1 MFAIPGI
8 LGILLFIY
16 LRPQEAFAPLQG
28 VPFLY
33 LFFALIL
40 FGAAV
45 DLRLRVTKAI
55 PIPALPWAIGFLVWC
70 LISVA
75 INKPDQLMP
84 SAIQLFITIA
94 IFVLV
99 AQSIQSFRVFEKVA
113 AMLIALGMLL
123 TLIAI
128 HQSQAPLTCVIAP
141 PGEGNQNETG
151 TPTGVPCVRARTCYA
166 DAKDPS
172 VDYYCER
179 VGVLGTHSI
188 GKRVRYRGVLQDP
201 NELAIALTSG
211 LALLIALWL
220 RKRKRRWKWAALLG
234 VVLVAWAVKE
244 TGSRSGQLGFLA
256 TIGAFL
262 FWKYRWKIAVV
273 AGPAMVPVLLLVAK
287 GGSDRADAASSSTER
302 YEAWL
307 AGLQMFRQSPIWG
320 IGFGQFNEYHFLTA
334 HNTLILVLAE
344 LGFVGAFIF
353 SMLVWIMIKTPLQ
366 VLRRYSGHEEARVSV
381 IWSVALLASIGAI
394 LAGSMFLSFAYHYI
408 LWIFMGLAGG
418 LFISVRSHDPD
429 FEVRITLID
438 AAVVLIFNV
447 FMFALLTVFLRL
459 KGIY

>member
-8 LGILLFIY
+8 LGLLLFIY
-16 LRPQEAFAPLQG
+16 LRPQEAIEPLRG

-55 PIPALPWAIGFLVWC
+55 PIPALPWAVAFLVWC
-70 LISVA
+70 LFTVA
-75 INKPDQLMP
+75 LMKPDQVMA
-84 SAIQLFITIA
+84 SAISLFITIA

-99 AQSIQSFRVFEKVA
+99 AQSIQSFQVFEKVA
-113 AMLIALGMLL
+113 AMLIALGMTL
-123 TLIAI
+123 TLFAI
-128 HQSQAPLTCVIAP
+128 DQSVAPLECVIAP
-141 PGEGNQNETG
+141 AGEGNHNETG
-151 TPTGVPCVRARTCYA
+151 TPTGVPCVKARTCYTEA
-166 DAKDPS
+166 EDPS
-172 VDYYCER
+172 VDYYCEK

-188 GKRVRYRGVLQDP
+188 SQRVRYRGVLQDP

-220 RKRKRRWKWAALLG
+220 RTRKRTWKWAALIAI
-234 VVLVAWAVKE
+234 VLVAWAVKA

-256 TIGAFL
+256 TLAAFL
-262 FWKYRWKIAVV
+262 FWRYRWKMA
-273 AGPAMVPVLLLVAK
+273 ALAAPAMVPLLLVVAK
-287 GGSDRADAASSSTER
+287 GGSERADAASSSTER

-307 AGLQMFRQSPIWG
+307 AGLEMFRGSPLWG

-334 HNTLILVLAE
+334 HNTLILVYAE
-344 LGFVGAFIF
+344 LGIVGTFIF
-353 SMLVWIMIKTPLQ
+353 SILMWISIKTPLL
-366 VLRRYSGHEEARVSV
+366 VIRRYGAHPEARVAV
-381 IWSVALLASIGAI
+381 IWSVALLASMGAI
-394 LAGSMFLSFAYHYI
+394 LAGSAFLSFAYHYI

-418 LFISVRSHDPD
+418 LYICVRNHDPD
-429 FEVRITLID
+429 FEVRISFID
-438 AAVVLIFNV
+438 AAVVLIFDV
-447 FMFALLTVFLRL
+447 VMFFVLSVFLRL

>member
-55 PIPALPWAIGFLVWC
+55 PIPALPWAVAFLIWC
-70 LISVA
+70 LITVA
-75 INKPDQLMP
+75 IMKPDQLMP

-99 AQSIQSFRVFEKVA
+99 AQSIQSFQVFEKVA
-113 AMLIALGMLL
+113 AMLIVLGMLL

-128 HQSQAPLTCVIAP
+128 HQSRAPLTCVIAP
-141 PGEGNQNETG
+141 AGEGNHNETG
-151 TPTGVPCVRARTCYA
+151 TPTGIPCVKARSCYI

-220 RKRKRRWKWAALLG
+220 RTRKRRWKWVALTG
-234 VVLVAWAVKE
+234 VFLVAWAVKE
-244 TGSRSGQLGFLA
+244 TGSRSGQLGLLA
-256 TIGAFL
+256 TLGAFL
-262 FWKYRWKIAVV
+262 FWRYRWKLAVV
-273 AGPAMVPVLLLVAK
+273 AAPMMVPLLLLVAK

-307 AGLQMFRQSPIWG
+307 AGMEMFRQSPIWG
-320 IGFGQFNEYHFLTA
+320 IGFGQFNDHHFLTA
-334 HNTLILVLAE
+334 HNTLILVFAE
-344 LGFVGAFIF
+344 LGIVGTFIF
-353 SMLVWIMIKTPLQ
+353 SMLVWIMIKTPILI
-366 VLRRYSGHEEARVSV
+366 LKRYSGHEEARVSV
-381 IWSVALLASIGAI
+381 IWSIALLASIGAI
-394 LAGSMFLSFAYHYI
+394 LAGSAFLSFAYHYI

-418 LFISVRSHDPD
+418 LFISVRRHDPE
-429 FEVRITLID
+429 FEVRISFID
-438 AAVVLIFNV
+438 AGVVLLFDIV
-447 FMFALLTVFLRL
+447 MFFLLTVFLRL
-459 KGIY
+459 KGIS

>member
-55 PIPALPWAIGFLVWC
+55 PIPALPWAAAFLVWC

-99 AQSIQSFRVFEKVA
+99 AQSIQSFQIFEKVA
-113 AMLIALGMLL
+113 AMLIALGMVL

-128 HQSQAPLTCVIAP
+128 HQSRAPLTCVIAP
-141 PGEGNQNETG
+141 AGEGNHNETG
-151 TPTGVPCVRARTCYA
+151 TPTGIPCVKARSCYT

-211 LALLIALWL
+211 LALLIALWI
-220 RKRKRRWKWAALLG
+220 RTRKRRWKWAALIG

-256 TIGAFL
+256 TLGAFL
-262 FWKYRWKIAVV
+262 FWKYRWKLAIV
-273 AGPAMVPVLLLVAK
+273 AGPMMVPLLLLVAK
-287 GGSDRADAASSSTER
+287 GGSDRSDAASSSTER

-307 AGLQMFRQSPIWG
+307 AGLEMFRQSPIWG
-320 IGFGQFNEYHFLTA
+320 IGFGLFNGAQHADLGLCRAWHRWHLSLFHA
-334 HNTLILVLAE
+334 HLDHDQDSAFDPETLLRARRSSGIGDLVGGA
-344 LGFVGAFIF
+344 LGFDWRNPRGQHVPLLCLSLHFVDLHGACRRALYCGSQTRSRVRRSHQFHRCCGG
-353 SMLVWIMIKTPLQ
+353 SDLQ
-366 VLRRYSGHEEARVSV
+366 CHHVLRADR
-381 IWSVALLASIGAI
+381 LPSIEGD
-394 LAGSMFLSFAYHYI
+394 LVKWML
-408 LWIFMGLAGG
+408 
-418 LFISVRSHDPD
+418 
-429 FEVRITLID
+429 
-438 AAVVLIFNV
+438 
-447 FMFALLTVFLRL
+447 
-459 KGIY
+459 